1 MLGIGAAG
9 IPVHPD
15 ERREGLNSD
24 VDSRTGE
31 GWICWGCILKVQKTG
46 LRMKERGRPR
56 IILQSIA
63 GLAVSLT

>member
-15 ERREGLNSD
+15 ERREGLDSD

-31 GWICWGCILKVQKTG
+31 GWICCGCILKVQKTG